1 MALINCRECG
11 KQISDQA
18 ASCPH
23 CGAPLKTNPAP
34 QQNQAPS
41 QAVDYQQQ
49 VAAQQKSQQKSMMKT
64 MLFSTLI
71 SAAVSFV
78 SRLFYRSRW

>member
-23 CGAPLKTNPAP
+23 CGAPLKATPAP
-34 QQNQAPS
+34 QQNTAPQ

-49 VAAQQKSQQKSMMKT
+49 VQAQQKAQQKSMVKT
-64 MLFSTLI
+64 MLFSTLL
-71 SAAVSFV
+71 SAGLSFLT
-78 SRLFYRSRW
+78 RLFYRRRF

>member
-1 MALINCRECG
+1 MALIKCKECG
-11 KQISDQA
+11 KEISDLA

-23 CGAPLKTNPAP
+23 CGAPLKAASTAP
-34 QQNQAPS
+34 QPN
-41 QAVDYQQQ
+41 YQQQ
-49 VAAQQKSQQKSMMKT
+49 VVDQQKAQQKSMMKT

-78 SRLFYRSRW
+78 SRLFYRRF

>member
-23 CGAPLKTNPAP
+23 CGAPLKATPAP
-34 QQNQAPS
+34 QQNT
-41 QAVDYQQQ
+41 AVDYQQQ
-49 VAAQQKSQQKSMMKT
+49 IQAQQKAQQKSMVKT
-64 MLFSTLI
+64 MLFSTLL
-71 SAAVSFV
+71 STGLSFLT
-78 SRLFYRSRW
+78 RLFYRRRF

>member
-1 MALINCRECG
+1 MALITCKECG
-11 KQISDQA
+11 KQVSDQA

-23 CGAPLKTNPAP
+23 CGAPVKAATPAP
-34 QQNQAPS
+34 AQQQMN
-41 QAVDYQQQ
+41 YQQQ
-49 VAAQQKSQQKSMMKT
+49 IEAQQKSQQKSMMKT

-78 SRLFYRSRW
+78 SRLFYRSKW

>member
-1 MALINCRECG
+1 MALINCKECG
-11 KQISDQA
+11 KQISDKA

-23 CGAPLKTNPAP
+23 CGAPVNAAPAP
-34 QQNQAPS
+34 Q

-49 VAAQQKSQQKSMMKT
+49 AKAQQKSQQKSMVKT

-71 SAAVSFV
+71 STAISFIT
-78 SRLFYRSRW
+78 RLFYCRI

>member
-1 MALINCRECG
+1 MALITCKECG
-11 KQISDQA
+11 KQVSDQA

-23 CGAPLKTNPAP
+23 CGAPIKAAAPA
-34 QQNQAPS
+34 QQQMN
-41 QAVDYQQQ
+41 YQQQ

-78 SRLFYRSRW
+78 SRLFYRRW